1 MATKMKKKLRRE
13 LFVGAAALVLAVGVL
28 AVVAVILPG
37 PKTTPGGVTPR
48 ETVLAPNPFGET
60 DFQYDGKY
68 LTCLTQPS
76 VLGIDVSSHQGDI
89 DWQKVADAGVEFAMI
104 RVGYRGYETGL
115 LNEDAHARNN
125 YAGARAAGLQVGA
138 YFFSQ
143 AVTPEEALEEAVFVL
158 EQTQDWELE
167 LPVVF
172 DWEHMGQGSRTAQV
186 SADTVMDC
194 IRTFNDRITQAGH
207 SPMLY
212 FNPYHAEHFLD
223 LEALADYPFWLA
235 LYTDRMDYDYAVDMW
250 QYTSEGVVPGIGGPV
265 DINLWFPEK
274 TE

>member
-1 MATKMKKKLRRE
+1 MATRMKKKLHRE
-13 LFVGAAALVLAVGVL
+13 LFVGAAALVLAIGVL
-28 AVVAVILPG
+28 AAVALCLPNPQSG
-37 PKTTPGGVTPR
+37 YNAPET
-48 ETVLAPNPFGET
+48 TVLAPNPFGET

-89 DWQKVADAGVEFAMI
+89 DWQKVAHSGVEFVMI

-115 LNEDAHARNN
+115 LNVDEYARRN
-125 YAGARAAGLQVGA
+125 YEGAKAAGLQVGA

-143 AVTPEEALEEAVFVL
+143 AIIPEEALEEAIFVL
-158 EQTQDWELE
+158 EQIQGWELE

-186 SADTVMDC
+186 STQTVMGC
-194 IRTFNDRITQAGH
+194 IRTFNDRIIQAGY

-250 QYTSEGVVPGIGGPV
+250 QYTSEGVVPGIAGPV